1 MKKFSVRQQKKLLRW
16 LILID
21 AILLIIFQGSLAY
34 FVSTDQVTNTFDA
47 ANLDIALF
55 EINYDGFPSDKK
67 ANLVPNRLISKDPRV
82 MNTDKTDAFLFL
94 KVTVPV
100 CPVTRISNNGTVV
113 ETKERNEIFW
123 LKTDAKQTEQSTSF
137 NTRKNDSDKEYWIE
151 LPSVEEGTDYQGST
165 RTYVFGYNVYMSENE
180 LTESLFDY
188 VELKNILQYEVDP
201 QNTVDIEVDAY
212 GIQADYLAGID
223 KDNGSEKA
231 VMTQEQLTRIY
242 QYIK

>member
-1 MKKFSVRQQKKLLRW
+1 M
-16 LILID
+16 
-21 AILLIIFQGSLAY
+21 
-34 FVSTDQVTNTFDA
+34 
-47 ANLDIALF
+47 
-55 EINYDGFPSDKK
+55 
-67 ANLVPNRLISKDPRV
+67 
-82 MNTDKTDAFLFL
+82 
-94 KVTVPV
+94 
-100 CPVTRISNNGTVV
+100 
-113 ETKERNEIFW
+113 
-123 LKTDAKQTEQSTSF
+123 
-137 NTRKNDSDKEYWIE
+137 
-151 LPSVEEGTDYQGST
+151 PSVEEGTDYQGST